1 MIIVRTSPL
10 NGKTREIDLPITL
23 EQLQR
28 WQNGEFIQNVMPHL
42 SADERE
48 YVISG
53 LTKED
58 FDIMFPPEEDDN

>member
-58 FDIMFPPEEDDN
+58 FDIM